1 MYYCFKTINHTLHTQ
16 YNTNYI
22 KTTTTSSTTITL
34 NNMALNMHDDN
45 INPLRPTSPM
55 SKHRKKYINHA
66 VS

>member
-1 MYYCFKTINHTLHTQ
+1 
-16 YNTNYI
+16 
-22 KTTTTSSTTITL
+22 
-34 NNMALNMHDDN
+34 MALNIHDDN